1 LYLNKSK
8 GKSIHILWGFFGA
21 FDSRIFSFW
30 GVFGAFFGAK
40 LGLFFGAKLGLFF
53 GAKLGLFFH
62 FTVYTYSVL
71 ENKKR
76 PSRSAFYFIPNQG

>member
-53 GAKLGLFFH
+53 H